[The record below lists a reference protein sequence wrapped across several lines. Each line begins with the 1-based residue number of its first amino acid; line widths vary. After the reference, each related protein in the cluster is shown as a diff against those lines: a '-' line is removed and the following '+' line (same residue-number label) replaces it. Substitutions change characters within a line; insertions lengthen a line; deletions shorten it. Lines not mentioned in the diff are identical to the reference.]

1 MTRCTGPSG
10 FVEDLW
16 NWTAG
21 NMAERTKDCHFEGEE
36 SMPRYMV
43 ILQTTEEGV
52 WTKFFDD
59 RWAAEEYAQT
69 GEMALNAVTELYE
82 RTNGCYECIR

>member
-1 MTRCTGPSG
+1 
-10 FVEDLW
+10 
-16 NWTAG
+16 
-21 NMAERTKDCHFEGEE
+21 
-36 SMPRYMV
+36 MPRYMV
-43 ILQTTEEGV
+43 ILQTIEEGV

>member
-1 MTRCTGPSG
+1 
-10 FVEDLW
+10 
-16 NWTAG
+16 
-21 NMAERTKDCHFEGEE
+21 
-36 SMPRYMV
+36 MPRYMV

-82 RTNGCYECIR
+82 RTNGCYECIRCTTRRSRAVATAQICTP